1 MSQVQEMYDY
11 LNKHRGKFKLENTEI
26 ISYFRSDIEN
36 KFLEKQMKPNTIIIS
51 TNLSG
56 RGTDIKINSEVK
68 KNGGLHVIITFMPYN
83 ERTENQ
89 AQGRV
94 GRCGDKGSSITMVLA
109 NNNYET
115 LEKNRREYEL
125 KQYKFLINLYVPQ
138 SFLQQKFFDE
148 FSERLHQIQEE
159 NADISKNIIADLKER
174 WSMFILKNDI
184 NTFMN
189 DLINENWVGQVY
201 RLYEIITS
209 NNFKDL
215 IKEIKIENLEDY
227 KFYNPFNQIKSNLPN
242 KLYQNAI

>member
-1 MSQVQEMYDY
+1 
-11 LNKHRGKFKLENTEI
+11 
-26 ISYFRSDIEN
+26 
-36 KFLEKQMKPNTIIIS
+36 MKPNTKIIS

-138 SFLQQKFFDE
+138 SFL
-148 FSERLHQIQEE
+148 
-159 NADISKNIIADLKER
+159 
-174 WSMFILKNDI
+174 
-184 NTFMN
+184 
-189 DLINENWVGQVY
+189 
-201 RLYEIITS
+201 
-209 NNFKDL
+209 
-215 IKEIKIENLEDY
+215 
-227 KFYNPFNQIKSNLPN
+227 
-242 KLYQNAI
+242 